1 MHLGEQM
8 QRNYL
13 LTPGPTPLPPYV
25 RQALSRE
32 IIHHRTPQFQAILK
46 EVQENL
52 KYVFQTKNN
61 VYIFAS
67 SGTGAMEA
75 AVANTVGTGDK
86 VIVIEGGKFG
96 ERWTELCKVF
106 GADVQLVNVDW
117 GTAIDP
123 NIIKNILEK
132 DNSIK
137 AVFATHCETSTGV
150 TNDIK
155 TLGNIIKNT
164 NAIFVVDAI
173 SSLGALEIKTDEW
186 SIDMLVSGSQKGLM
200 LPPGLGFISVSP
212 KAQKLIDVCN
222 NPRYYFDLRL
232 AKKAWEKTDTPFT
245 PAITTIIAL
254 NEVLKEMR
262 KETLEVI
269 FQRNKKLADCVRKT
283 MIALGLE
290 LYAPAASSDSIT
302 PVKVPQGIDGEK
314 LVKVMRDE
322 YGVAIA
328 EGQAQLK
335 GKIFRIA
342 HMGYIRE
349 DDLIVCI
356 QTLEENLAN
365 MGYKFKRGIGVE
377 TIKKLLNKK

>member
-1 MHLGEQM
+1 MIVS
-8 QRNYL
+8 QRQRAFYA
-13 LTPGPTPLPPYV
+13 YCV
-25 RQALSRE
+25 
-32 IIHHRTPQFQAILK
+32 
-46 EVQENL
+46 
-52 KYVFQTKNN
+52 
-61 VYIFAS
+61 
-67 SGTGAMEA
+67 
-75 AVANTVGTGDK
+75 
-86 VIVIEGGKFG
+86 
-96 ERWTELCKVF
+96 
-106 GADVQLVNVDW
+106 
-117 GTAIDP
+117 
-123 NIIKNILEK
+123 
-132 DNSIK
+132 
-137 AVFATHCETSTGV
+137 
-150 TNDIK
+150 K
-155 TLGNIIKNT
+155 TLGSIIKDT

-186 SIDMLVSGSQKGLM
+186 SIDMLISGSQKGLM

-212 KAQKLIDVCN
+212 KSQKLIDSCKS
-222 NPRYYFDLRL
+222 PRYYFDLRL

-245 PAITTIIAL
+245 PAIITIIAL

-269 FQRNKKLADCVRKT
+269 FARNKKLADSVRKT

-290 LYAPAASSDSIT
+290 LYAPGVSSDSIT
-302 PVKVPQGIDGEK
+302 PVKVPAGIDGEK

-356 QTLEENLAN
+356 ETLEKVLSD
-365 MGYKFKRGIGVE
+365 MGYKFKRGVGVE
-377 TIKKLLNKK
+377 TIKKLLGQMKT